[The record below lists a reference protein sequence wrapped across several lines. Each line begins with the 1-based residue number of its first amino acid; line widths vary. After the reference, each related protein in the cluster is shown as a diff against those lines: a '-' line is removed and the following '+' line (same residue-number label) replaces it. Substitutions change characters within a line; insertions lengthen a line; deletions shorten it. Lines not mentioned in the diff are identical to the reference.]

1 MPAIGVTTA
10 NGVLRLLQTTME
22 EPGLLLGTAA
32 EMLVSALRRETTVK
46 R

>member
-22 EPGLLLGTAA
+22 EPGLFLETVE